1 MALNNSNK
9 TRPLGNSES
18 QPRATFVYSSWLPEH
33 LINLENGWMT
43 PRLTSHHMLLLG
55 RKP

>member
-9 TRPLGNSES
+9 TQPLGNSES
-18 QPRATFVYSSWLPEH
+18 QPPATFLYSSRLPEH

-43 PRLTSHHMLLLG
+43 HRLTSHQMLLLG